1 MFHIRLRNAAGVA
14 LDLAVRESN
23 ERRATT
29 AAIRRAN
36 ESRPNEGWFVQY
48 VLG

>member
-1 MFHIRLRNAAGVA
+1 MYHVRLRSASGRAY
-14 LDLAVRESN
+14 DLAVRESN

-29 AAIRRAN
+29 AALKRAN
-36 ESRPNEGWFVQY
+36 ESHPGQGWFVQY